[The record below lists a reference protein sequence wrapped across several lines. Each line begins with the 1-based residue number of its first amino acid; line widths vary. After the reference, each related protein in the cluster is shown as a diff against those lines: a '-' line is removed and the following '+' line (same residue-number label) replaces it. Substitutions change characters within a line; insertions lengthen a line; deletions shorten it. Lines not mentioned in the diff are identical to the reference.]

1 MFSLFKGNATR
12 LLPDNI
18 PVIQDNEIKSISIIF
33 DLITSVDT
41 VVYYLSPNI
50 LPFPG
55 LHSHHSLCFS
65 PPPPY
70 PILAAHLLKI
80 SFPLLGLP
88 HLPDC

>member
-65 PPPPY
+65 GWSATGPPNM
-70 PILAAHLLKI
+70 AA
-80 SFPLLGLP
+80 
-88 HLPDC
+88 